1 MKKLIVYR
9 MHDLYYGDGANPK
22 TLSVILREDNTLS
35 YSYYGG
41 WQDSGMG
48 FSLSNM
54 QLKDELP
61 IAVKDYKGKK
71 LFKNVEALDTEIRR
85 VINTGVLRHIKSKL
99 IINEIFK

>member
-9 MHDLYYGDGANPK
+9 MHDPHYSDGANPK

-48 FSLSNM
+48 FSMSNM
-54 QLKDELP
+54 QLRESLP
-61 IAVKDYKGKK
+61 ISVKDYKGKK
-71 LFKNVEALDTEIRR
+71 LFKNVEALDREIRR
-85 VINTGVLRHIKSKL
+85 VIKAGVCRHIKSQL
-99 IINEIFK
+99 IINEIF